1 MQILEIK
8 RHILSDYRRE
18 NTESIDDATADV
30 SRNNAFRS
38 RYYAFTC
45 LLWHPG
51 ISKLICGHTNFAN
64 DLLHAFDPKTG
75 RFESLGYASFAEKYE
90 IKVHRGL
97 ALGGDGSVY
106 AATSCLHGIDERLAA
121 PGGKVFKW
129 DPKTGKFTLLCVPCP
144 PDYLQ
149 TMSLD
154 YKRGMIY
161 GMSYPVFNFFA
172 YSMKENRVV
181 YSQYMGSITH
191 IGEVDDDG
199 GYWGTWGHEHWL
211 WRYDATANAVK
222 FFRHGLPSKCE
233 SLMYPNAGPIDGF
246 VNGGDGYLYIGS
258 EKCEIYRLNPRTA
271 EITYLGKPLVSNR
284 LPGLIAGDDSL
295 LYGVGGNDNNV
306 RVFTYDRRSRVFSDA
321 VHVRDSASGEC
332 CFRPH
337 DIVKVGDSLFLGETD
352 NPRRSDCLWECR
364 LGR

>member
-1 MQILEIK
+1 MRVVEVK
-8 RHILSDYRRE
+8 KHVLSDYRRQE
-18 NTESIDDATADV
+18 RQDLDDQSADV
-30 SRNNAFRS
+30 SKNEAFRKG
-38 RYYAFTC
+38 YYAFTC

-51 ISKLICGHTNFAN
+51 LSRLICGHTNFAN
-64 DLLHAFDPKTG
+64 DLLHLFDPKIG

-90 IKVHRGL
+90 IKVHRSL
-97 ALGGDGSVY
+97 ALGGDGCVY

-129 DPKTGKFTLLCVPCP
+129 DPKTRRFTLLSIPCP

-149 TMSLD
+149 TISLD
-154 YKRGMIY
+154 YKRGMIC

-172 YSMKENRVV
+172 YSIENNKVV

-191 IGEVDDDG
+191 VGEVDDDG

-211 WRYDATANAVK
+211 FRYDPVSNAVK

-233 SLMYPNAGPIDGF
+233 SLMYPNAGPIDSMTS
-246 VNGGDGYLYIGS
+246 GGDGFLYIGS
-258 EKCEIYRLNPRTA
+258 EKCEVYRLDPKTA
-271 EITYLGKPLVSNR
+271 EVAYLGKPLVSNR
-284 LPGLIAGDDSL
+284 MPGLVAADDGL
-295 LYGVGGNDNNV
+295 IYGVGGNDDNV
-306 RVFTYDRRSRVFSDA
+306 RVFTFDRKTRGFTILGD
-321 VHVRDSASGEC
+321 VRDTATGDP

-337 DIVKVGDSLFLGETD
+337 DLVKVGDSLFVGETD

-364 LGR
+364 LGK